1 MVIVDKLKAMRP
13 RTLLMIAALLALAL
27 VGSLLYRS
35 GHLGSAQLSAL
46 LVGLGCWAIPAYMG
60 IFAVGQVINVPAM
73 VFIVLAPLVF
83 GVTQG
88 FMIAYVGAIVSASV
102 TFCMVRRMRGE
113 SGDEAAASG
122 VKWAWMQRV
131 LDGAQ
136 RRPILSV
143 AFLRAIM
150 GLSPPLNYA
159 LALSPL
165 KARDHLLGTAL
176 GMLPFAATITFFGSQ
191 V

>member
-1 MVIVDKLKAMRP
+1 
-13 RTLLMIAALLALAL
+13 MIAALLALAV

-35 GHLGSAQLSAL
+35 GLLGSAQLSAL

-60 IFAVGQVINVPAM
+60 IFAVGQVINIPAM

-88 FMIAYVGAIVSASV
+88 FMIAYVGALVSASI

-113 SGDEAAASG
+113 SGDEGSQSMR
-122 VKWAWMQRV
+122 WAWMQRV

-136 RRPILSV
+136 KRPVLSV
-143 AFLRAIM
+143 ALLRSVM
-150 GLSPPLNYA
+150 GLSPVLNYA

-165 KARDHLLGTAL
+165 RARDHMLGTAL
-176 GMLPFAATITFFGSQ
+176 GMLPFAATITFFGSRI
-191 V
+191 